1 MSEQDAG
8 QDGLSEVVIPKWGL
22 TMESATL
29 VSWLKNVGDQIAV
42 DEPIAEI
49 ETDKADGE
57 VESPY
62 AGTVVELLVQPGS
75 EVETGQPIA
84 RISSHG

>member
-1 MSEQDAG
+1 MTDPTTPEDIE
-8 QDGLSEVVIPKWGL
+8 EVVIPKWGL

-29 VSWLKNVGDQIAV
+29 VSWFKEVGDIVAV

-49 ETDKADGE
+49 ETDKADGD
-57 VESPY
+57 VVSTV
-62 AGTVVELLVQPGS
+62 AGTVVQLLVEPSS

-84 RISSHG
+84 RIRVDRG